1 LFWYS
6 KVLRR
11 DDAAPFLCMLA
22 NRVFQEE
29 EINFSFC
36 ICSFDKISY
45 LCTMKGKK
53 IRRWLRIMALLT
65 VIAGLS
71 YACSSAD
78 GGDEKVVGT
87 AEEQRYDELQLEGDW
102 QGIIDEAKEHP
113 VLSPACQKVLR
124 LAQYRTG
131 LAGNEA
137 LIECLQDSR
146 KVLTSE
152 RAALMMSDLYMQLG
166 MPNMAQRAAFETLVT
181 TELQKHR
188 TRALQRLTETALI
201 SMQIELA
208 RKYIAILEVE
218 GVNKKWLQVVKPLA
232 ENPELI
238 GQYPAYQKLRQNYES
253 LQDQF
258 FM

>member
-1 LFWYS
+1 
-6 KVLRR
+6 
-11 DDAAPFLCMLA
+11 
-22 NRVFQEE
+22 
-29 EINFSFC
+29 
-36 ICSFDKISY
+36 
-45 LCTMKGKK
+45 MKGNKVR
-53 IRRWLRIMALLT
+53 IWLQTMILLAIT
-65 VIAGLS
+65 AGIC
-71 YACSSAD
+71 YACSTVEA
-78 GGDEKVVGT
+78 GDKKVVGT

-102 QGIIDEAKEHP
+102 QGIIDEAREHP
-113 VLSPACQKVLR
+113 VLSPACRKVLR

-146 KVLTSE
+146 QVLTSE

-188 TRALQRLTETALI
+188 TRALQRLTETALV

-208 RKYIAILEVE
+208 QKYIAILEVE
-218 GVNKKWLQVVKPLA
+218 GVNKKWLQSIKPLA
-232 ENPELI
+232 EHPELI
-238 GQYPAYQKLRQNYES
+238 GQHPTYQKLRQNYES